1 MCKTM
6 IRIARSLLAKPAL
19 FIFAG
24 ICITLATT
32 GITAVS
38 LYQMRRD
45 AMTQARDAAKNLA
58 LSLQKETE
66 HNLDICQLAMQ
77 DVVTSMKTP
86 GTLQLTADA
95 RHLVAFSAAKNV
107 RELGAIFAADASGN
121 SLLDSRWI
129 LPPKLNVSERD
140 YFQVQQQQ
148 KGAGLYLSKP
158 FISSLGSAGQPSIAL
173 SLRLE
178 DDNGRFAGIVAGTLR
193 LSYFHQLFKDSIL
206 GAHGT
211 LTLLRTDGT
220 VLMRQPYH
228 PDDIGRSLAGGHS
241 FAKLVQSDHGTYVD
255 VAVIDQVER
264 MYSFRRIGNY
274 PLVMVVGLATE
285 DIYAEWRKRA
295 FAIGIVTAILD
306 ALTIMLCLMFSG
318 QLRRRYAMEH
328 QLRKLAWFDALTGLP
343 NRAQLNR
350 ELLRILTD
358 AARSASQSAV
368 LFIDLDRF
376 KRVNDTQ
383 GHGAGDEVLCEIARR
398 LRDCVRGEDVVGRL
412 GGDEFLAVLQNCDV
426 HRAAQVAGRILQAL
440 YQPIS
445 VNTKIETS
453 ITLSASVGVAL
464 YPHDGQDA
472 DTLLRNADMAMY
484 KAKSTGRNQVHFYA
498 PVYERQ
504 AKEQLELE
512 IALQRALRAGGLS
525 VAYQPKVDVT
535 GALRGVEALVR
546 WHDGKLGTVP
556 PDRFISIAE
565 ESGLITEL
573 DGWVL
578 DEACRQLA
586 EWRAAGID
594 VPSISANVCVAD
606 FKRAD
611 FAGLIAHTLRVHG
624 LQPADLILEMTEG
637 VMFDESADD
646 IRASLDAIH
655 ALGIALSIDDFGTGY
670 SSLSYLQRFPVKE
683 LKIDKSFVRGIGTD
697 AMSESLAHALINIGN
712 VLNLSV
718 IAGQATHG
726 GHDLVDG
733 AARFVDLGLTGP
745 HASDRLVDQFLD
757 LLGRGG
763 GALRQDAHFIGH
775 DGKAP
780 ALLAGPRGFNRGI
793 QSENVGL
800 ERNAFDRADD
810 VGHLA

>member
-1 MCKTM
+1 M
-6 IRIARSLLAKPAL
+6 IRIARSLLTKPAL

-38 LYQMRRD
+38 LYQMRQD

-86 GTLQLTADA
+86 GTLQLAPDA

-158 FISSLGSAGQPSIAL
+158 FVSSLGSAGQPSIAL

-178 DDNGRFAGIVAGTLR
+178 DANGRFAGIVAGTLR

-241 FAKLVQSDHGTYVD
+241 FATLVQSDHGTYVD
-255 VAVIDQVER
+255 VAVIDHVER
-264 MYSFRRIGNY
+264 MYSFRRLGNY

-318 QLRRRYAMEH
+318 QLRRRYTMER

-350 ELLRILTD
+350 EMLRILTD

-426 HRAAQVAGRILQAL
+426 HRAAQVAGRVLQAL

-445 VNTKIETS
+445 VNTKFETS

-525 VAYQPKVDVT
+525 VAYQPKVNVT

-556 PDRFISIAE
+556 PDRVISIAE

-594 VPSISANVCVAD
+594 VPSISANVCAAD

-611 FAGLIAHTLRVHG
+611 FAGLISHTLRVHG

-718 IAGQATHG
+718 IAEGVETQAQRDFLENHG
-726 GHDLVDG
+726 CLMYQGYLYSPPLPPRDFVRWVDTQRQRMPIDLSG
-733 AARFVDLGLTGP
+733 AGC
-745 HASDRLVDQFLD
+745 RLPIGFRPTTLD
-757 LLGRGG
+757 V
-763 GALRQDAHFIGH
+763 
-775 DGKAP
+775 
-780 ALLAGPRGFNRGI
+780 AGSKR
-793 QSENVGL
+793 
-800 ERNAFDRADD
+800 D
-810 VGHLA
+810 